1 MNNNLDNGYNQDE
14 NYENNEEVLMSEE
27 DERVDYEFDAQEIT
41 IPEVSHSQIN
51 PSARGLRIFCVLLAA
66 VIALS
71 CTAVGGYFYGKYSAV
86 NSNKIPEKIVLEG
99 RPDAENAVT
108 SAEIYQNVS
117 PSVVGIYVYSIVNSE
132 LVVSS
137 ASGVVYSSDGYI
149 ITNDHI
155 YSDFPSAKFKI
166 FTHDS
171 QEYDAVYVAGD
182 TRSDL
187 AILKITDKVN
197 LTPAIFGDSDEV
209 ITGEMVCAIG
219 YPNGYS
225 DTSTIT
231 RGIISDPSVRK
242 SITTNYSSNFIQT
255 DTAIN
260 PGNSGGAL
268 VNMFGQVVGITSS
281 KIAGTAIE
289 GVGFAIPTTIVKRIG
304 DSLIKHGRVVDR
316 AMLGITYTFHNS
328 VSAETLGFDSA
339 GLLVMSVGEAS
350 DLYNKIEPGDYIT
363 HINEVSIIDD
373 DIILDIIDKCSPDS
387 TITLT
392 AVNKAGETFIV
403 SAKLVEADWS
413 TSYTTQ

>member
-1 MNNNLDNGYNQDE
+1 MDNNFENEYKDE
-14 NYENNEEVLMSEE
+14 EIFEPQEEPFVSQ
-27 DERVDYEFDAQEIT
+27 VDTDDLEFDAQEIT
-41 IPEVSHSQIN
+41 IPSVSHSQSN
-51 PSARGLRIFCVLLAA
+51 PSAKGLRIFCIILAA

-71 CTAVGGYFYGKYSAV
+71 CTAVSGYFYGKYSAMTGV
-86 NSNKIPEKIVLEG
+86 TTPDKIILEDRPESGATLS
-99 RPDAENAVT
+99 
-108 SAEIYQNVS
+108 SAEIYKNVS
-117 PSVVGIYVYSIVNSE
+117 PCVVGIYVYSVVDSE

-137 ASGVVYSSDGYI
+137 ASGVVYSADGYI

-166 FTHDS
+166 FTHDLK
-171 QEYDAVYVAGD
+171 EYDAVYVAGD

-197 LTPAIFGDSDEV
+197 LTPAVFGNSDEV
-209 ITGEMVCAIG
+209 ITGESVCAIG
-219 YPNGYS
+219 CPNGYS

-231 RGIISDPSVRK
+231 RGIVSDPAVRK
-242 SITTNYSSNFIQT
+242 SITSNYSSNFIQT

-268 VNMFGQVVGITSS
+268 VNMFGQVIGITSS

-289 GVGFAIPTTIVKRIG
+289 GVGFAIPTTIVKRIS
-304 DSLIKHGRVVDR
+304 DSLIQHGKVVDR

-328 VSAETLGFDSA
+328 VSADTLGFDSA
-339 GLLVMSVGEAS
+339 GLLVMSVGETS
-350 DLYNKIEPGDYIT
+350 DLYGKIAPGDYIT
-363 HINEVSIIDD
+363 HINDVRITDD
-373 DIILDIIDKCSPDS
+373 DIILDVIDRCSPDT

-392 AVNKAGETFIV
+392 VVNISGDSFIV

-413 TSYTTQ
+413 TSYATQ

>member
-1 MNNNLDNGYNQDE
+1 MNNNYDNEYK
-14 NYENNEEVLMSEE
+14 NEEIFEADEQKSVSQE
-27 DERVDYEFDAQEIT
+27 DTEDIDFDAHEIT
-41 IPEVSHSQIN
+41 IPSISHSKN
-51 PSARGLRIFCVLLAA
+51 SLSSKGLRIFCIILAA

-71 CTAVGGYFYGKYSAV
+71 CTAVSGYFYGKYSAMKG
-86 NSNKIPEKIVLEG
+86 NSNPDNITLESRPEKGETLS
-99 RPDAENAVT
+99 
-108 SAEIYQNVS
+108 SAEIYRNVA
-117 PSVVGIYVYSIVNSE
+117 PCVVGIYVYSVIDSE
-132 LVVSS
+132 LVVST
-137 ASGVVYSSDGYI
+137 ASGVVYSADGYI

-166 FTHDS
+166 FTHDLK
-171 QEYDAVYVAGD
+171 EFDAVYVAGD

-197 LTPAIFGDSDEV
+197 LKPAVFGNSDEI
-209 ITGEMVCAIG
+209 ITGEAVCAIG
-219 YPNGYS
+219 CPNGYS

-231 RGIISDPSVRK
+231 RGIVSDPAVRK
-242 SITTNYSSNFIQT
+242 SITSNYSSNFIQT

-268 VNMFGQVVGITSS
+268 VNMFGQVIGITSS
-281 KIAGTAIE
+281 KIAGTSIE
-289 GVGFAIPTTIVKRIG
+289 GVGFAIPTTIVKRIS

-339 GLLVMSVGEAS
+339 GLLVMSVGESS
-350 DLYNKIEPGDYIT
+350 DLFGKIAPGDYIT
-363 HINEVSIIDD
+363 HINDVRITDD
-373 DIILDIIDKCSPDS
+373 DIILDVIDRCSPDT

-392 AVNKAGETFIV
+392 VANKSGGSFIV
-403 SAKLVEADWS
+403 NAKLVEADWS

>member
-1 MNNNLDNGYNQDE
+1 MNNNFDNDYNSQETIETCEDTALAEEEEIFTDE
-14 NYENNEEVLMSEE
+14 FTAE
-27 DERVDYEFDAQEIT
+27 EIT
-41 IPEVSHSQIN
+41 VPPLSHAEKS
-51 PSARGLRIFCVLLAA
+51 PSSKGLRIFCILLAA

-71 CTAVGGYFYGKYSAV
+71 CTAVSGYFYGKYSAMT
-86 NSNKIPEKIVLEG
+86 NKNAPDKIALES
-99 RPDAENAVT
+99 RPNDSEAFSSV
-108 SAEIYQNVS
+108 EIYQKVS
-117 PSVVGIYVYSIVNSE
+117 PSVVGICIYSTINSE

-166 FTHDS
+166 HTHDGN
-171 QEYDAVYVAGD
+171 EYDAVYVAGD

-187 AILKITDKVN
+187 AILKITDKVA
-197 LTPAIFGDSDEV
+197 LTPAVFGNSDEV
-209 ITGEMVCAIG
+209 IMGETVCAIG
-219 YPNGYS
+219 CPNGYS

-231 RGIISDPSVRK
+231 RGIVSDPSVRK

-289 GVGFAIPTTIVKRIG
+289 GVGFAIPTTIVKRIS
-304 DSLIKHGRVVDR
+304 DSLIEHGRVVNR

-339 GLLVMSVGEAS
+339 GLLVMSVSEIS
-350 DLYNKIEPGDYIT
+350 DLYNKIAPGDYIT
-363 HINEVSIIDD
+363 HINDVKITDD
-373 DIILDIIDKCSPDS
+373 DIILDVIDECSPDT

-392 AVNKAGETFIV
+392 IVNKSGGSFVV

-413 TSYTTQ
+413 TSYTIE

>member
-1 MNNNLDNGYNQDE
+1 MDNNFENEYKDE
-14 NYENNEEVLMSEE
+14 EIFEPQEEPFVSQ
-27 DERVDYEFDAQEIT
+27 VDTDDLEFDAQEIT
-41 IPEVSHSQIN
+41 IPSVSHSQSN
-51 PSARGLRIFCVLLAA
+51 PSAKGLRIFCIILAA

-71 CTAVGGYFYGKYSAV
+71 CTAVSGYFYGKYSAMTGV
-86 NSNKIPEKIVLEG
+86 TTPDKIILEG
-99 RPDAENAVT
+99 RPESGET
-108 SAEIYQNVS
+108 LSSAEIYKNVS
-117 PSVVGIYVYSIVNSE
+117 PCVVGIYVYSVVDSE

-137 ASGVVYSSDGYI
+137 ASGVVYSADGYI

-166 FTHDS
+166 FTHDLK
-171 QEYDAVYVAGD
+171 EYDAVYVAGD

-197 LTPAIFGDSDEV
+197 LTPAVFGNSDEV
-209 ITGEMVCAIG
+209 ITGESVCAIG
-219 YPNGYS
+219 CPNGYS

-231 RGIISDPSVRK
+231 RGIVSDPAVRK
-242 SITTNYSSNFIQT
+242 SITSNYSSNFIQT

-268 VNMFGQVVGITSS
+268 VNMFGQVIGITSS

-289 GVGFAIPTTIVKRIG
+289 GVGFAIPTTIVKRIS
-304 DSLIKHGRVVDR
+304 DSLIQHGKVVDR

-328 VSAETLGFDSA
+328 VSADKLGFDSA
-339 GLLVMSVGEAS
+339 GLLVMSVGETS
-350 DLYNKIEPGDYIT
+350 DLYGKIAPGDYIT
-363 HINEVSIIDD
+363 HINDVRITDD
-373 DIILDIIDKCSPDS
+373 DIILDVIDRCSPDT

-392 AVNKAGETFIV
+392 VVNISGDSFIV